1 MNIALWMLAGA
12 VLGWA
17 SHDFLRMNVER
28 GRWASIAIGAAGGF
42 LGGKFVAPMFA
53 AAALPDAIPG
63 AFSMSSMLFAV
74 AVAVTFLA
82 IANLIS
88 NRWNV

>member
-17 SHDFLRMNVER
+17 SHDFLRMNIER
-28 GRWASIAIGAAGGF
+28 GRWASIAIGAAGGL

-53 AAALPDAIPG
+53 AAALPGAVPDAFTLASLIF
-63 AFSMSSMLFAV
+63 AAAV
-74 AVAVTFLA
+74 AATLLA

-88 NRWNV
+88 NRFNV